1 MVREYTNKLRDLLD
15 EGAISQEAVVDMAL
29 AYMSEDDVK
38 DMCRSN
44 DLLLNDDEL
53 EEDEDE
59 DEDAMQY
66 YVFGDYGLEDQT
78 LLYET
83 TLYSEAKDFF
93 EGYTRD
99 PYDLGNY
106 YSVEMGYF
114 LDDGEWVDVLSIIEA
129 DRDEEDLYSDLDGD

>member
-15 EGAISQEAVVDMAL
+15 EGAITQEAVVDMAL

-44 DLLLNDDEL
+44 DLLLDDDEL

-59 DEDAMQY
+59 DEDEDTMQY
-66 YVFGDYGLEDQT
+66 YVFGDYGFEDQT

-99 PYDLGNY
+99 PYDLGGHD
-106 YSVEMGYF
+106 SIEMGYF
-114 LDDGEWVDVLSIIEA
+114 LDDGEWIDVLRMEEA
-129 DRDEEDLYSDLDGD
+129 DRDEDDLYSDLD